1 MVFCQA
7 GKSVLVPSVGL
18 LPASTRRHNGLSG
31 RHARARFSASEQGAP
46 VLAIADPFLQPQ
58 TFLPKHHAEGPAV
71 DIRLLDQQDAAEFV
85 RLRLEALTREPYA
98 FARTPDDA
106 LPWPLDSVPAQ
117 LRPVP
122 EGNFLMGAFAGRQM
136 IGQAGFF
143 RLEGAKERHKGR
155 IWGVYVT
162 PAARGQGAANA
173 MLTRMLDRARGYP
186 GLEQVS
192 LSVAVT
198 QETARTLYD
207 ALGFR
212 VYGYERRSL
221 KVGEAYVD
229 EEDRVL
235 WLAGDE

>member
-1 MVFCQA
+1 MQKV
-7 GKSVLVPSVGL
+7 
-18 LPASTRRHNGLSG
+18 R
-31 RHARARFSASEQGAP
+31 
-46 VLAIADPFLQPQ
+46 I
-58 TFLPKHHAEGPAV
+58 V
-71 DIRLLDQQDAAEFV
+71 DIRLLDQQDATEFV

-106 LPWPLDSVPAQ
+106 LPWSLDSVPAQ

-162 PAARGQGAANA
+162 PAARGQGVAKA
-173 MLTRMLDRARGYP
+173 MLTRMLDRARSYP

-212 VYGYERRSL
+212 VYRYERRSL
-221 KVGEAYVD
+221 KVGETYVD

>member
-1 MVFCQA
+1 MQ
-7 GKSVLVPSVGL
+7 KDRS
-18 LPASTRRHNGLSG
+18 
-31 RHARARFSASEQGAP
+31 
-46 VLAIADPFLQPQ
+46 
-58 TFLPKHHAEGPAV
+58 V

-85 RLRLEALTREPYA
+85 RLRLEALTRESYA

-106 LPWPLDSVPAQ
+106 LPWPPDSVAAH

-162 PAARGQGAANA
+162 PAARGQGVAKA
-173 MLTRMLDRARGYP
+173 MLTRMLERVRGYP

-198 QETARTLYD
+198 QEAARTLYD

-221 KVGEAYVD
+221 KVGETYVD

>member
-1 MVFCQA
+1 MQKVR
-7 GKSVLVPSVGL
+7 
-18 LPASTRRHNGLSG
+18 T
-31 RHARARFSASEQGAP
+31 
-46 VLAIADPFLQPQ
+46 
-58 TFLPKHHAEGPAV
+58 V
-71 DIRLLDQQDAAEFV
+71 DIRLLDPQDAAEFV
-85 RLRLEALTREPYA
+85 RLRLEALTREPHA

-106 LPWPLDSVPAQ
+106 LPWSPDSVAAH

-136 IGQAGFF
+136 MGQAGFF

-162 PAARGQGAANA
+162 PAARGQGVAKA
-173 MLTRMLDRARGYP
+173 MLTGMLERARSYP

-198 QETARTLYD
+198 QEAARALYD

-221 KVGEAYVD
+221 KVGETYVD